1 MIVSR
6 QVLAGNRCVDQVR
19 RNNHILG
26 IILGCLFSNAPNP
39 MSIGRGKPEEKRF
52 IFGAVLNMADPILFL
67 PGPSTA
73 GYMIEGSVF
82 ISKHMILARENG
94 VISGLA

>member
-1 MIVSR
+1 M
-6 QVLAGNRCVDQVR
+6 C
-19 RNNHILG
+19 
-26 IILGCLFSNAPNP
+26 
-39 MSIGRGKPEEKRF
+39 IGRCKPKEERF
-52 IFGAVLNMADPILFL
+52 IFGAVLYMIDPILFL
-67 PGPSTA
+67 PGTSTA